1 MGRSRDWREWFGY
14 FITVTTMYQDVSFS
28 AINTPKSFILSNR
41 DNAVAINSANSR
53 RSSLVDQPTSRIL
66 TPRRASIGIDW
77 KLVHMNYLQVQL
89 PPGQAGRRSSTKMDA
104 LQAAAGGGKKKI
116 TFGGLDS

>member
-41 DNAVAINSANSR
+41 DNAVRYLATDVVIGVIVVVILVGAFVLPSHSFPI
-53 RSSLVDQPTSRIL
+53 SLLTIVARWQSIL
-66 TPRRASIGIDW
+66 QTQYI
-77 KLVHMNYLQVQL
+77 L
-89 PPGQAGRRSSTKMDA
+89 
-104 LQAAAGGGKKKI
+104 
-116 TFGGLDS
+116 